1 MIEIARIVVFFVDI
15 LTGFVT
21 LFYTH
26 LVSLKEKGGR
36 RVCLEMLLSCLE
48 TVWFR
53 KEKEGCVIFML
64 EKLRFLPMNP
74 AKFRFTENHQ
84 SETKNIAI

>member
-1 MIEIARIVVFFVDI
+1 MIENARIVVFFDDI
-15 LTGFVT
+15 LTSFVT

-26 LVSLKEKGGR
+26 LVSLKEKEGR
-36 RVCLEMLLSCLE
+36 RACLEMLLSCLE

-53 KEKEGCVIFML
+53 KEKEGCVLFIF

-74 AKFRFTENHQ
+74 ANFRFTENHQ
-84 SETKNIAI
+84 SGTKNIAS